1 MFNRP
6 FSRLLSCINGPCCI
20 AMLSSNMV
28 ICGKL
33 GETWSVKTWGITN
46 IVSHTD
52 NVSYHI
58 NASCIY
64 IYNMYMY
71 TYIYKESIDLRLWNQ
86 NSSLQ
91 VIKCTMS
98 YRIIPY
104 HHILFQHVLTCS
116 NQECISQQT
125 ENINKLL
132 VLLNF
137 IILIT
142 SSVDYL
148 RGFLCFSFLTCA
160 WPPGSTATSTSISLF
175 AFVNSCYPLVI

>member
-1 MFNRP
+1 MENWVKHGRSKP
-6 FSRLLSCINGPCCI
+6 EVSLI
-20 AMLSSNMV
+20 SSLIPTM
-28 ICGKL
+28 
-33 GETWSVKTWGITN
+33 
-46 IVSHTD
+46 SHIISMHH
-52 NVSYHI
+52 V
-58 NASCIY
+58 Y

-116 NQECISQQT
+116 NQEWISQQT